1 MGYTVSDIMMFLIRC
16 EICGGEFP
24 SKAVKA
30 LTEQEFSELYE
41 LSRKHDMA
49 HIVASCLL
57 SRGILADG
65 DLKNAFSKEQMTS
78 VFRHAQIRHEL
89 SRVCRA
95 LAAEKIEYMPLKGS
109 VIRKY
114 YPKPEF
120 RTSCDIDIFLHPED
134 IERASAIMTD
144 KLGYKFDTRTPHDV
158 AFYSPSRTHVELHFD
173 LIEENEDI
181 RATLSRV
188 WDDAIPHPD
197 FPGGKLM
204 SPEIFTTY
212 HFAHMAKHFLGGGC
226 GVRPLLD
233 IWIIGNNMPL
243 DEAKL
248 YSLLSE
254 CKLQK
259 FALEMMNLSE
269 AWFSGGEHN
278 DLTREAADFILGAG
292 VYGKLE
298 NRIAMAQNN
307 QNQGKLGYVMSRI
320 FLPYSKLK
328 RIYPR
333 LEKYPILLPFYEVKR
348 WFRYLLRKG
357 TSSAAR
363 EMRVNSSI
371 TDEKKARL
379 REMCKSLELSNKR

>member
-1 MGYTVSDIMMFLIRC
+1 MGYTVSDIMLMLIRC

-24 SKAVKA
+24 EKEVQT
-30 LTEQEFSELYE
+30 LNERELEELYE
-41 LSRKHDMA
+41 LSKKHDMA
-49 HIVASCLL
+49 HVVGYCLL
-57 SRGILADG
+57 SNEALPEGN
-65 DLKNAFSKEQMTS
+65 LKTAFSKEQMTA

-95 LAAEKIEYMPLKGS
+95 FASEGIEYMPLKGS

-134 IERASAIMTD
+134 IERASAVVTE
-144 KLGYKFDTRTPHDV
+144 KLGYKFDIRTAHDV

-181 RATLSRV
+181 RAALTRV
-188 WDDAIPHPD
+188 WHDSVSNPD

-204 SPEIFTTY
+204 SPEMFITY

-233 IWIIGNNMPL
+233 LWIIGNKIPFDDEKL
-243 DEAKL
+243 DL
-248 YSLLSE
+248 LLSE
-254 CKLQK
+254 CKLRK

-269 AWFSGGEHN
+269 VWFCGAEHN
-278 DLTREAADFILGAG
+278 EITRETSDYILGAG

-298 NRIAMAQNN
+298 NRIAIAQSSKK
-307 QNQGKLGYVMSRI
+307 GKFGYICSRI
-320 FLPYSKLK
+320 FLPYSQMK
-328 RIYPR
+328 RMYPR
-333 LEKYPILLPFYEVKR
+333 LEKYPLLLPFYEVKR
-348 WFRYLLRKG
+348 WFRFFARRG
-357 TSSAAR
+357 TSAAKR
-363 EMRVNSSI
+363 EMRLNSAVTS
-371 TDEKKARL
+371 EKKERL
-379 REMCKSLELSNKR
+379 ATMCKSLELSDKR

>member
-1 MGYTVSDIMMFLIRC
+1 MEYTVSDIMMSLVRC
-16 EICGGEFP
+16 EICGAEFP
-24 SKAVKA
+24 SKAVAA
-30 LTEQEFSELYE
+30 LDERQLAELYE

-49 HIVASCLL
+49 HIVASSLL
-57 SRGILADG
+57 SHGALADG
-65 DLKNAFSKEQMTS
+65 ELKSAFSKEQMTA

-95 LAAEKIEYMPLKGS
+95 LAAEGIEYMPLKGS

-120 RTSCDIDIFLHPED
+120 RTSCDIDIFLHSED
-134 IERASAIMTD
+134 VERASTVMME

-188 WDDAIPHPD
+188 WVDSRPDAD
-197 FPGGKLM
+197 FPGGRLM
-204 SPEIFTTY
+204 STEMFITY

-233 IWIIGNNMPL
+233 LWIIGNKMSF
-243 DEAKL
+243 DDDKL
-248 YSLLSE
+248 SALLSE

-259 FALEMMNLSE
+259 FALEMMNLSD
-269 AWFSGGEHN
+269 AWFCGAEHN
-278 DLTREAADFILGAG
+278 ELTREAADYILGAG

-298 NRIAMAQNN
+298 NRIAIAQG
-307 QNQGKLGYVMSRI
+307 GKKGKFTYVLGRI

-348 WFRYLLRKG
+348 WFRYFARKG

-363 EMRVNSSI
+363 EMKVNGSI
-371 TDEKKARL
+371 SDDRIERL
-379 REMCKSLELSNKR
+379 RAMRENLELSDKR